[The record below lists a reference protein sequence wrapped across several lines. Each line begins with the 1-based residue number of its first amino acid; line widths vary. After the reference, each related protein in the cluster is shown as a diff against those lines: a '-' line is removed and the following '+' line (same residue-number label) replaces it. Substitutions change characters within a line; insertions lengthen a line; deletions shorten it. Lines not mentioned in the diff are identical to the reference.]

1 MLKCE
6 LDSLAFLDG
15 ESIIDFGTHLGRIT
29 NQLAVLGFE
38 YEEEEVVRRF
48 LQALPPKFE
57 QITSSIETLLDL

>member
-15 ESIIDFGTHLGRIT
+15 ELIIDFGTHLGRIT

>member
-15 ESIIDFGTHLGRIT
+15 ELIIDFGTHLGRIT
-29 NQLAVLGFE
+29 NQLVVLGFE